1 MIISLGRQLPSASS
15 NLPGT
20 DRGTGRPSFLLGFAP
35 GGVCLAACVATDAGA
50 LLPHRFTLT
59 PHAEGH
65 SASLL
70 HFAVGS
76 PRLAVSQ
83 HRALWSADFP
93 HLAAPK
99 GARRDHP
106 ACLGLAPIIPSP
118 LAGSRVSVNKKTP
131 PPSIPP
137 PAKLEE
143 GRSAKRRSPSPS
155 KARGRDRGIGAF
167 PCLPDNP
174 AIQRRG
180 SITSS
185 PPMYGRSTSGT
196 TTLPSACW

>member
-50 LLPHRFTLT
+50 LLPHPFTLT
-59 PHAEGH
+59 PHVEGH

-93 HLAAPK
+93 HPAAHT
-99 GARRDHP
+99 GAERDHP
-106 ACLGLAPIIPSP
+106 VCLGLAPIIPSL
-118 LAGSRVSVNKKTP
+118 LARSR
-131 PPSIPP
+131 
-137 PAKLEE
+137 AE
-143 GRSAKRRSPSPS
+143 
-155 KARGRDRGIGAF
+155 
-167 PCLPDNP
+167 
-174 AIQRRG
+174 
-180 SITSS
+180 
-185 PPMYGRSTSGT
+185 
-196 TTLPSACW
+196 